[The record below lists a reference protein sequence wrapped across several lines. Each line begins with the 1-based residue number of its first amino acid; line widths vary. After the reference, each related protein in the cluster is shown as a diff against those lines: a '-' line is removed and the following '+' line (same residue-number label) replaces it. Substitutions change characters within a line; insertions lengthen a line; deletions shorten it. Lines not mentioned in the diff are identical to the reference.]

1 MKKRITVV
9 LYVETND
16 EIMVSDGFILND
28 LRREINCAS
37 NFYDV
42 ESITIEDL
50 TSAQPEKRTKNARK
64 RTRAIVLADRLYLH
78 YREELLGR

>member
-16 EIMVSDGFILND
+16 EIMISDEFILND

-42 ESITIEDL
+42 ESITIEGL
-50 TSAQPEKRTKNARK
+50 TSAQPDHSADVSKMVNGDVVSRRE
-64 RTRAIVLADRLYLH
+64 AID
-78 YREELLGR
+78 GRYNR